1 MARPASP
8 PSFLTQLKYYFLF
21 FLTLTSLY
29 LAPILIEAYYPPLK
43 PLGDACQ
50 WLTDAFDHGFFA
62 LCTVMAVTMLSM
74 LVNDARLFLARVF
87 TRRTA
92 TGPVA
97 LEDGVAVPP
106 SPLPAAA
113 PDAAATEDPATP
125 APAVQVKATIHG
137 KIFSLL
143 STTYF
148 AYRQIAREHLVALD
162 RPVLENV
169 GGVALYLLRGFEVL
183 FALFLGLMF
192 VGWMKGRR
200 AAAAAEGDA
209 AAAPVATEVEVLF
222 DEAEKVDEKAEVKT

>member
-1 MARPASP
+1 MARPATP

-50 WLTDAFDHGFFA
+50 WLTDAFDRGFFA

-106 SPLPAAA
+106 SPLPAADA
-113 PDAAATEDPATP
+113 PVIEDPAAP
-125 APAVQVKATIHG
+125 APAPGVQVKATIHG

-143 STTYF
+143 STTWF
-148 AYRQIAREHLVALD
+148 AYRQIAREHLVSLD

-169 GGVALYLLRGFEVL
+169 ADVALYLLRGFEVL

-192 VGWMKGRR
+192 VGYMRGKS
-200 AAAAAEGDA
+200 AAAAAEGEA
-209 AAAPVATEVEVLF
+209 TVLPVATEVEVLF
-222 DEAEKVDEKAEVKT
+222 DEAEKVDEKAEVKA